1 MRVVIAEWLE
11 SFLLLLWAQQET
23 SFTQGWLSAGPN
35 SVKLFSSYFVDH
47 LAIISHLVTIK
58 GIFQNHG
65 EIVGQKVAGIYG
77 FEIVYGTS
85 SISDSRRLHLAMC
98 IGWMAEW
105 STLGI
110 ISKGTLHPSHLG
122 FESQFLKKFFWWKND
137 EGSNRAK
144 DSRQCDQMA
153 T

>member
-1 MRVVIAEWLE
+1 MARVFSTPVMSPTKDIFHSRVALCRTQFRKTFF
-11 SFLLLLWAQQET
+11 FL
-23 SFTQGWLSAGPN
+23 
-35 SVKLFSSYFVDH
+35 FVNH

-98 IGWMAEW
+98 IGRMAEW
-105 STLGI
+105 ST
-110 ISKGTLHPSHLG
+110 
-122 FESQFLKKFFWWKND
+122 
-137 EGSNRAK
+137 
-144 DSRQCDQMA
+144 
-153 T
+153 